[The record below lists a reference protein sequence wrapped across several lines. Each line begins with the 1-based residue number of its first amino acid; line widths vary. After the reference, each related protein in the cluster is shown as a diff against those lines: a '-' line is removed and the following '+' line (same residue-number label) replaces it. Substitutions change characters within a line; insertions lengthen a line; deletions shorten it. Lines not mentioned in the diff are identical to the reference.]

1 VKHVKHI
8 ATSFALVCFL
18 TATNGL
24 SLVEHYCSHQKK
36 SYVFLFTQNP
46 NCDDHNT
53 ERQSCCSYEETTGCC
68 QNFSKFFKLIAD
80 YFSSQSDTE
89 IDCPVFCVEHSFNT
103 SKTALLALPIQRVC
117 AFPEDVGLPEQL
129 LIKQTTELLL

>member
-1 VKHVKHI
+1 VKRIKHI
-8 ATSFALVCFL
+8 ATFFALVCFL

-46 NCDDHNT
+46 NCNDHNA
-53 ERQSCCSYEETTGCC
+53 EKHSCCSHEETTDCC
-68 QNFSKFFKLIAD
+68 QNFNKFFKLIAD
-80 YFSSQSDTE
+80 YFSSHSDTNT
-89 IDCPVFCVEHSFNT
+89 DCPVFTVEHSFNI
-103 SKTALLALPIQRVC
+103 SKATLSALSVLQVC
-117 AFPEDVGLPEQL
+117 AYSKNVGLPERL